1 MRAVLVNDGTETQLA
16 SFRALAHDETREIAS
31 YTFYGVMPRWVPLLG
46 GEVEMD
52 SGTGA
57 VGRGDDGEG
66 ERVRRDGM
74 QRLQGLDGGVYGTED
89 GVGRLGSGVPFP
101 HGVELGV
108 ASRNLTESRCEL
120 DQPSFKRGGF
130 QPRSAYRLWRRKD
143 WWLPSAGCRAR
154 FAQLTVVLVD
164 QDGCHAFGCRLVFCR
179 RRDERHALQRAMNPR
194 TFSDA
199 VKGWRRHDRQG
210 QRDRLDDCVRV
221 SVCLESKARRTV
233 VPGLVHTD
241 LGAQDAGRGPPLPAD
256 PHTLHTGHDVHPAP
270 VYLGVAG
277 SVGRWGGV
285 GGVAPGVQ
293 RALDGVHGALWRG
306 LRVDED
312 ERGGG
317 EDGKGGSV
325 RGGREGRARACGGC
339 ACVGEVGAG
348 GVEVG
353 ECVRGGDGEGGEGGR
368 GRARAEGGVGV
379 DREGARAEEHE
390 PRGGGG
396 GGGQCGGGGGERGHG
411 GGWRMNNQ
419 TRGASFFSPRS
430 LPRHP
435 PLPPPPWTRSAASTP
450 RSRSAPRT
458 AQRTGPVHTPCSR
471 PSSPTRKTC
480 ACSRRRPQR
489 TAAHRG
495 SPSSTVSSAP
505 SPSRDAPSSAAAP
518 TPRVSPCHASRSLS
532 IPAAAR
538 LAHAIR
544 IVRLVAEQA
553 VHLIARKPLIALVAH
568 MRHQLVLPP
577 RIFAPALLDYSKALS
592 TLLAYPPHVE
602 SLDRHTWLAL
612 MSMCFAAILGDD
624 LVSDDQMDD
633 GDMLGVAAELERLDA
648 ENVPPH
654 RPPVTLNTSS
664 LVQIIPALLC
674 STVSPI
680 VPPTMK
686 SGDTLTAGQKVG
698 LGIVLKIRRFFT
710 MYPHVTIY
718 HLHLLTALNTVLSDM
733 ELNCRDLFL
742 LGSIK
747 IFPHLVTLWAA
758 PERDRDRRIPEQIA
772 IAIHRILPH
781 LAHSAELQG
790 AQDVT
795 ENVERLM
802 EMLAKESTM
811 SRGIEPLDLG
821 SMRLKTVAAR
831 GRHHFAACPFET
843 RSFSAGHHFTVDHAL
858 SWTAIEIYCDACL
871 HVSLAF
877 YFSGGY

>member
-108 ASRNLTESRCEL
+108 ASRNLAESRCEL
-120 DQPSFKRGGF
+120 DQPSLKRGGF

-143 WWLPSAGCRAR
+143 WWLPSAGCRAG
-154 FAQLTVVLVD
+154 FAQLTVILVD

-241 LGAQDAGRGPPLPAD
+241 LCAQDAGRGPPLPAD

-348 GVEVG
+348 GGEVG
-353 ECVRGGDGEGGEGGR
+353 ECERGGDGEGGEGGR

-411 GGWRMNNQ
+411 GG
-419 TRGASFFSPRS
+419 
-430 LPRHP
+430 
-435 PLPPPPWTRSAASTP
+435 
-450 RSRSAPRT
+450 
-458 AQRTGPVHTPCSR
+458 
-471 PSSPTRKTC
+471 
-480 ACSRRRPQR
+480 
-489 TAAHRG
+489 
-495 SPSSTVSSAP
+495 
-505 SPSRDAPSSAAAP
+505 
-518 TPRVSPCHASRSLS
+518 
-532 IPAAAR
+532 
-538 LAHAIR
+538 
-544 IVRLVAEQA
+544 
-553 VHLIARKPLIALVAH
+553 
-568 MRHQLVLPP
+568 
-577 RIFAPALLDYSKALS
+577 
-592 TLLAYPPHVE
+592 
-602 SLDRHTWLAL
+602 
-612 MSMCFAAILGDD
+612 
-624 LVSDDQMDD
+624 
-633 GDMLGVAAELERLDA
+633 
-648 ENVPPH
+648 
-654 RPPVTLNTSS
+654 
-664 LVQIIPALLC
+664 
-674 STVSPI
+674 
-680 VPPTMK
+680 
-686 SGDTLTAGQKVG
+686 
-698 LGIVLKIRRFFT
+698 
-710 MYPHVTIY
+710 
-718 HLHLLTALNTVLSDM
+718 
-733 ELNCRDLFL
+733 
-742 LGSIK
+742 
-747 IFPHLVTLWAA
+747 
-758 PERDRDRRIPEQIA
+758 
-772 IAIHRILPH
+772 
-781 LAHSAELQG
+781 
-790 AQDVT
+790 
-795 ENVERLM
+795 
-802 EMLAKESTM
+802 
-811 SRGIEPLDLG
+811 
-821 SMRLKTVAAR
+821 
-831 GRHHFAACPFET
+831 
-843 RSFSAGHHFTVDHAL
+843 
-858 SWTAIEIYCDACL
+858 
-871 HVSLAF
+871 
-877 YFSGGY
+877 GG